1 MFIMY
6 SIHPTVYTLI
16 IQGLYLKY
24 LVYLFN
30 FIFIM
35 LLIHVD
41 IVIVTIFKKYHL
53 HNTIIGI
60 KPFFYLLFVKI
71 LLFKTRKVF
80 EFVSGI
86 SNVKLLRLNTIAY
99 VSVYKIYFSKK
110 LIYIYVY
117 NISYTI
123 ILCIYLVT
131 AIYT

>member
-1 MFIMY
+1 MFIIY

-35 LLIHVD
+35 LLSHVD

-60 KPFFYLLFVKI
+60 KPFFYLLFVQI
-71 LLFKTRKVF
+71 LLFKTRKGF

-86 SNVKLLRLNTIAY
+86 SNVMLLRLNTIAY
-99 VSVYKIYFSKK
+99 VSLYKIYFSKK

-117 NISYTI
+117 KYI
-123 ILCIYLVT
+123 IYHIL
-131 AIYT
+131 